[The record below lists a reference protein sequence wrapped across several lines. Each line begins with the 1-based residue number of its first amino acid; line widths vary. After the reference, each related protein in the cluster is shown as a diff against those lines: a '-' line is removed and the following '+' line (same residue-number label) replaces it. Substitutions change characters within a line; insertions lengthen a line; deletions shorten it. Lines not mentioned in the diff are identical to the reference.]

1 MLTSLWTI
9 GEIIIMAGKA
19 MRKAK
24 LQAFSHISIM
34 LLTMP
39 TLKTL
44 MTNDMIHDI
53 SNAIKKENTIL

>member
-9 GEIIIMAGKA
+9 GDTIMMAGNA
-19 MRKAK
+19 TRKAK
-24 LQAFSHISIM
+24 LQAFNQISIM
-34 LLTMP
+34 LLTIP

-44 MTNDMIHDI
+44 ITKDIIHDM